1 MPNNAAPALP
11 SHRAPIHRLRWL
23 APALAVL
30 LGAGCASVST
40 TPSAAPEHA
49 AALSRLDQGQP
60 REAAQQLEA
69 LAAAAR
75 GAQRQVLLADAAFA
89 WHEAGDEARA
99 RSLLAQLD
107 ARRITG
113 ASRARLALLQAE
125 LALAAQQPG
134 SVAAALAGSDPASL
148 PAALQARWYLA
159 QARGL
164 EAGGDSAGAAAAR
177 ARADAGLQGE
187 ARAGNRREIDRLLAT
202 LDDAALSARAAALP
216 AGDPLYNFAGRALV
230 RRGLP
235 LPRPFDTANAW
246 NFEQRAPAAA
256 DGFRPPRKLAVLLP
270 LSGQLAVAAG
280 PVRDGLL
287 AGYYAEGRPR
297 PPISFFD
304 TGGTPAGATAAYAR
318 AVAEGNDFVI
328 GPLGR
333 DEVSA
338 VFAQADLPVSSLALN
353 RGNVAPPPG
362 HLAFSLAP
370 EDDGIAAA
378 DYLLAREHRKVLV
391 IGGNDDNGRRAVDAF
406 RERLQERGGQVA
418 GVVSVGE
425 VDAGGKLDN
434 VSAQLAQAA
443 AAGADAVFLAVR
455 GPQARALV
463 PQLAMAGFASRTRV
477 AGSQLVT
484 GTGKASED
492 VVLDGIIFPGE
503 AWPARGVAGLPPYT
517 QVAEMLPTARGGG
530 ARLFAFGHDAWLIG
544 AFLERLVIYRDGELA
559 GATGNLRL
567 DGFGNVVRQ
576 PQWSI
581 FSGGVPVPMA
591 GGAAVGR

>member
-11 SHRAPIHRLRWL
+11 SKRLPSNGPALRRRLHWL
-23 APALAVL
+23 APALAL
-30 LGAGCASVST
+30 LLAAGCASVAT
-40 TPSAAPEHA
+40 APGAAPEHA
-49 AALSRLDQGQP
+49 AALAQLEQGQP
-60 REAAQQLEA
+60 REAAQRLEA

-75 GAQRQVLLADAAFA
+75 GAQHHALLADAAFA
-89 WHEAGDEARA
+89 WHEAGDDARA

-107 ARRITG
+107 ARRVGG
-113 ASRARLALLQAE
+113 ASRARLALVQAE

-134 SVAAALAGSDPASL
+134 GVAAALAGSDPATL
-148 PAALQARWYLA
+148 PAPLQARWYLA

-164 EAGGDSAGAAAAR
+164 EAGGDGFGAAAAR

-187 ARAGNRREIDRLLAT
+187 ARSGNRGEIDRLLSTLDNAT
-202 LDDAALSARAAALP
+202 LAARAAALP

-235 LPRPFDTANAW
+235 LPRPFDTAHAW
-246 NFEQRAPAAA
+246 NFEQRAPGAA
-256 DGFRPPRKLAVLLP
+256 DGFRPPHKLAVLLP
-270 LSGQLAVAAG
+270 LSGQLAVASG

-287 AGYYAEGRPR
+287 AGYFAEGRPR
-297 PPISFFD
+297 PAISFFD

-353 RGNVAPPPG
+353 RGTVAPPPG

-378 DYLLAREHRKVLV
+378 DYLLAREHRKPLL
-391 IGGNDDNGRRAVDAF
+391 IGGSDDNGRRAVDAF
-406 RERLQERGGQVA
+406 RARIQERGGQIA
-418 GVVSVGE
+418 GVVSVGDE
-425 VDAGGKLDN
+425 PGD

-443 AAGADAVFLAVR
+443 AAGADSVFLAVR

-477 AGSQLVT
+477 AASQLVA

-503 AWPARGVAGLPPYT
+503 AWPARGVAGLPPYS
-517 QVAEMLPTARGGG
+517 QVSETLPTARGGG
-530 ARLFAFGHDAWLIG
+530 ARLFAFGHDAWLVS
-544 AFLERLVIYRDGELA
+544 AFLERLVIYKDGELG
-559 GATGNLRL
+559 GATGSLRL

-591 GGAAVGR
+591 AGGR

>member
-1 MPNNAAPALP
+1 M
-11 SHRAPIHRLRWL
+11 RWL
-23 APALAVL
+23 VPALAVL
-30 LGAGCASVST
+30 LAAGCASVAT
-40 TPSAAPEHA
+40 APSAAAPEHA
-49 AALSRLDQGQP
+49 AALAQLEQGQS
-60 REAAQQLEA
+60 REAAQRLEA
-69 LAAAAR
+69 LATAAR
-75 GAQRQVLLADAAFA
+75 GTQRHALLADAAFA
-89 WHEAGDEARA
+89 WHEAGDDARA
-99 RSLLAQLD
+99 RSLVAQLD
-107 ARRITG
+107 ARRVAG
-113 ASRARLALLQAE
+113 ASRARLGVLQAE

-134 SVAAALAGSDPASL
+134 GVAAALAGSDPATL
-148 PAALQARWYLA
+148 PAPLQARWPLA

-164 EAGGDSAGAAAAR
+164 EAGGDSFAAAGAR

-187 ARAGNRREIDRLLAT
+187 ARRGHRGESERLLSALDNAT
-202 LDDAALSARAAALP
+202 LAARAAALP

-235 LPRPFDTANAW
+235 LPRPFDTAGAW
-246 NFEQRAPAAA
+246 NFGQRAPAAA
-256 DGFRPPRKLAVLLP
+256 DGFRPPNKLAVLLP

-287 AGYYAEGRPR
+287 AGYYAERRTRPA
-297 PPISFFD
+297 ISFFD

-318 AVAEGNDFVI
+318 AAAEGYDFVI

-338 VFAQADLPVSSLALN
+338 VFAQPDLPVPSLALN
-353 RGNVAPPPG
+353 RGTVAPPPG

-391 IGGNDDNGRRAVDAF
+391 IGGSDDNGRRAVDAF
-406 RERLQERGGQVA
+406 RARIGERGGQVA

-425 VDAGGKLDN
+425 PDAEGKFAD

-443 AAGADAVFLAVR
+443 ANGADSVFLAVR

-463 PQLAMAGFASRTRV
+463 PQLAMAGFSSRTRV
-477 AGSQLVT
+477 AASQLVS

-492 VVLDGIIFPGE
+492 VVLDGIVFPGE
-503 AWPARGVAGLPPYT
+503 AWPARGVAGLPPHS

-544 AFLERLVIYRDGELA
+544 AFLERLVIYKDGELA
-559 GATGNLRL
+559 GATGTLRL

-591 GGAAVGR
+591 GGGR